1 MNVKTDKFIG
11 DYMNKRILLCG
22 LPGAG
27 KTTLAKRLVEILG
40 DADWHNADAIRELF
54 NDWDFSPEGR
64 ARQMKRMQDY
74 CVKTVGKGK
83 YAIADFVC
91 PTNELRKTFEPDYVI
106 WMNTIDEGR
115 FEDTNKVFEKP
126 DDSVKVDVEIT
137 ADDWWT
143 EEAVEKW
150 ARLIAVDIKDPL
162 FQPKLPTT
170 QMLGRFQPFH
180 PGHKALFERALA
192 KHGQVAILVR
202 DMPLSDSNPWT
213 PEDIC
218 ENIEQE
224 LAEYAGKFRCY
235 PVPNIMNITYGRDV
249 GYKIEQETFDDATHE
264 ISATKIREQMK
275 KDGEL

>member
-1 MNVKTDKFIG
+1 M
-11 DYMNKRILLCG
+11 KRILLCG

-40 DADWHNADAIRELF
+40 NADWYNADAIREQF

-64 ARQMKRMQDY
+64 ERQMKRMQDFVRKSVAKKRY
-74 CVKTVGKGK
+74 G
-83 YAIADFVC
+83 IADFVC
-91 PTNELRKTFEPDYVI
+91 PTNKLRNKFMPEYVI
-106 WMNTIDEGR
+106 WMNTIEEGR

-126 DDSVKVDVEIT
+126 DDTVKVDVEIK

-143 EEAVEKW
+143 EESIEKW
-150 ARLIAVDIKDPL
+150 ARLIAVDIKDHE
-162 FQPKLPTT
+162 FQPKQPTT

-202 DMPLSDSNPWT
+202 DMPLSESNPWK

-249 GYKIEQETFDDATHE
+249 GYKIEQETFDDEIHN
-264 ISATKIREQMK
+264 ISATKIRQKLRDEGK
-275 KDGEL
+275 L